1 MKRCLGRFASS
12 VLYLGVL
19 LRASTWDA
27 LMYFESTVIAGK
39 LPTADCNLAP
49 FFYAF
54 LWCSLSSCRSMPPF
68 DVLQCTHKHPD
79 EASSVVHTGLQFF
92 PGFLNADR
100 RAVLDRAALAY
111 QKWGRQQM
119 KLRGTSGP
127 PIEFFSPAP
136 PLPLLTELEDA
147 VTRPLDSVSPSPN
160 RPSVAALKEPSQG
173 DTDTFYPLANVD
185 KYLLR
190 MSLVAL

>member
-49 FFYAF
+49 FLMHFCGVPY
-54 LWCSLSSCRSMPPF
+54 LLVDPCHI

-173 DTDTFYPLANVD
+173 DTDTFHPLANVD